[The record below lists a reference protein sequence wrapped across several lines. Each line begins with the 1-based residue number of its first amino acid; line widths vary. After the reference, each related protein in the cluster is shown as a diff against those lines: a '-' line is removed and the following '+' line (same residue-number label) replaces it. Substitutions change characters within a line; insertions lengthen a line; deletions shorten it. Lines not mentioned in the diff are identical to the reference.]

1 MTIAA
6 SNIRNLIPFAGG
18 NWDALVNN
26 PIFSA
31 LVAEAPEFWG
41 LSEGEFKILDF
52 IDENVIC
59 DPDDENANTARAGGT
74 RCKKKDFH
82 LGYDPTQR
90 PLIVVRHKG
99 KYYLWDGFNRW
110 IELSDLGETS
120 APIWLYELLD
130 GYDFDEVKE
139 HVQLSANNHAKSD
152 EATRRDFINCGVR
165 WAERNNIDDL
175 EDIKTWVNRSE
186 HQWKSKEVDK
196 IASSILVESEVANV
210 RHISTGSAAKSEAY
224 EFLGLELKY
233 GEERITNPIVL
244 CTKEDDYI
252 KDAFMTHM
260 RKFVQDKDDL
270 ETTELVG
277 YTKGCES
284 EEAVIKQREDA
295 KERFQQLDDLVCD
308 YAFKKMKLNG
318 KMPYEWK
325 GFLPQLFG
333 KECGDGIAK
342 KLVD

>member
-18 NWDALVNN
+18 NWDALTNN
-26 PIFSA
+26 PVFSA
-31 LVAEAPEFWG
+31 LVADAPECWG
-41 LSEGEFKILDF
+41 LGEGEYKILDF

-59 DPDDENANTARAGGT
+59 DPEDENANTARAGGT

-120 APIWLYELLD
+120 APVWLYDLLD

-152 EATRRDFINCGVR
+152 EATWRDFINCGVR
-165 WAERNNIDDL
+165 WAERNSIDDL
-175 EDIKTWVNRSE
+175 EEIKTWINRSE

-210 RHISTGSAAKSEAY
+210 RHIPTGSAARSEAVSY
-224 EFLGLELKY
+224 THLTLPTK
-233 GEERITNPIVL
+233 RIV
-244 CTKEDDYI
+244 
-252 KDAFMTHM
+252 
-260 RKFVQDKDDL
+260 
-270 ETTELVG
+270 
-277 YTKGCES
+277 
-284 EEAVIKQREDA
+284 
-295 KERFQQLDDLVCD
+295 
-308 YAFKKMKLNG
+308 
-318 KMPYEWK
+318 
-325 GFLPQLFG
+325 
-333 KECGDGIAK
+333 
-342 KLVD
+342 

>member
-224 EFLGLELKY
+224 EFLDLELKY

-325 GFLPQLFG
+325 GFLPQLYDV
-333 KECGDGIAK
+333 EIGDGIPHQ
-342 KLVD
+342 LWD